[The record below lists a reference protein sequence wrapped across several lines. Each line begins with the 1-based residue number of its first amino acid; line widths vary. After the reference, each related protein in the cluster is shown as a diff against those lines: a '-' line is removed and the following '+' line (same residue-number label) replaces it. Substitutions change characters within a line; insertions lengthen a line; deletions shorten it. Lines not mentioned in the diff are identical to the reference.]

1 MTFSKYDIDPA
12 HNEAMR
18 SAFRMVCS
26 VLQLDCAREDA
37 ITDLIAMKIVE
48 LANAGELDS
57 DGLYSRVLLDLPVW
71 PESVDPR

>member
-1 MTFSKYDIDPA
+1 
-12 HNEAMR
+12 
-18 SAFRMVCS
+18 MVCN

-37 ITDLIAMKIVE
+37 MTDLIAMKIVE